1 MPVVD
6 DVGHVELNA
15 VEQALAGD
23 IGGDI
28 VKHQVAEHVGH
39 EIDLGVA
46 RENRELRVAVGA
58 LFLQRR
64 DVDYVGI
71 KFVLVQQQRIVVGRA
86 EITERSLIGI
96 VRYLEV
102 AMRGRRDQAEPFD
115 SSSMVEE

>member
-86 EITERSLIGI
+86 EITKQESDWDCSVSGSCYERPQRSG
-96 VRYLEV
+96 
-102 AMRGRRDQAEPFD
+102 
-115 SSSMVEE
+115 